1 MPYLLGASTPV
12 TTVTTPSS
20 ASARRESMCLMRACG
35 YGECNILP
43 TSMPGTLRSSAYLPW
58 PVVLPAE
65 SISAIGL
72 PIIEKSDMVAF
83 ERKYQ
88 FTSECSTPSGIV
100 AVIPFRSSVNCGLL
114 QQRMTILCSGTN
126 LLVALNEYSH
136 CD

>member
-43 TSMPGTLRSSAYLPW
+43 ISMPGTLRSSVYLPW

-72 PIIEKSDMVAF
+72 PMMEKSLLATFLTTPEMVNF
-83 ERKYQ
+83 FQ
-88 FTSECSTPSGIV
+88 
-100 AVIPFRSSVNCGLL
+100 
-114 QQRMTILCSGTN
+114 TN
-126 LLVALNEYSH
+126 LLHSLIELNCSNKSVIDDGSLQLH
-136 CD
+136 RLARQR